1 MHSSRTPSKVTP
13 FLLAVLSITSLTLG
27 SAGSHAADRI
37 AGGFEIV
44 RQGSSPHARDFAVML
59 VKGTPAQCELLGRP
73 FQLVGDP
80 ATVGNFEV
88 IEYHHPGLQKSRIT
102 KRTAELVTTA
112 VCRLEVL
119 QREATVITH
128 HEPRSRTVHTREV
141 NPVTGPQPW
150 SSRNQPPL
158 GRASLELIRQA
169 FSLQSLEAV
178 ELRGGS
184 HSIATAPDLP
194 ETEIAGRKCRWIT
207 LVPPPAEGRLCL
219 MPEGIGMPINEALS
233 AEMIGA
239 GSDGPAVLLR
249 DEVVSFRGPIALSS
263 TLFEPEDKPLAID
276 SAKLPNATTDWCR
289 EQAARTGTDPCAHD
303 GPDQITDHF
312 DALID
317 EWCAY
322 ETERIG
328 HNPCAEGPGA
338 YSDTRV
344 MRAMTDWCAHEAAR
358 TGVNRCEEFDDDD
371 D

>member
-1 MHSSRTPSKVTP
+1 MC
-13 FLLAVLSITSLTLG
+13 ITSLNLG

-44 RQGSSPHARDFAVML
+44 RQGSLPHARDFAVML

-80 ATVGNFEV
+80 ATVGNFEI
-88 IEYHHPGLQKSRIT
+88 IEYHHPGLQKSRVT

-119 QREATVITH
+119 QRETTVITH
-128 HEPRSRTVHTREV
+128 HEPRGRTVYTREV
-141 NPVTGPQPW
+141 NPVTGRQPW
-150 SSRNQPPL
+150 SSRNQPSL
-158 GRASLELIRQA
+158 GRGSLEMIRQA

-178 ELRGGS
+178 ELKGSS
-184 HSIATAPDLP
+184 HSIATAQGLS

-207 LVPPPAEGRLCL
+207 LVPPPAKGRLCL

-233 AEMIGA
+233 AEIMGA
-239 GSDGPAVLLR
+239 GSDGPTVLLR

-263 TLFEPEDKPLAID
+263 ALFQADDTPLDID
-276 SAKLPNATTDWCR
+276 SAHLPNAATDWCR
-289 EQAARTGTDPCAHD
+289 KQVFRTDTDPCAHG

-322 ETERIG
+322 EAARIG

-338 YSDTRV
+338 YSDARV
-344 MRAMTDWCAHEAAR
+344 MRAMADWCSHEAAR
-358 TGVNRCEEFDDDD
+358 TGVNRCEEYGDDDD
-371 D
+371 